1 MNIYHLHQTWEVH
14 EVLDR
19 RWVYN
24 SKQGVRTIMQ
34 IIHRQ
39 ESINDVELL
48 RFFLLA
54 NSSI

>member
-1 MNIYHLHQTWEVH
+1 MNICHLHQIWDVH

-48 RFFLLA
+48 GSFFC
-54 NSSI
+54 